1 MQGSIPWVPYLR
13 APYYVWVGRVRP
25 LARVVAEPKV
35 EAPPCFPPTFL
46 YTQSWEDPRPDMQ
59 VSLRA
64 PPSAAICAKCS
75 RLCPAWVPPY
85 QDDFIHHKQSP
96 GRPPPFSTPSP
107 GRAPA
112 QTCR

>member
-25 LARVVAEPKV
+25 LAQVVAEPKV

-59 VSLRA
+59 VTLKNKEKKGTRNTEN
-64 PPSAAICAKCS
+64 PKHTKH
-75 RLCPAWVPPY
+75 
-85 QDDFIHHKQSP
+85 QQ
-96 GRPPPFSTPSP
+96 STPKKP
-107 GRAPA
+107 PLGMK
-112 QTCR
+112 